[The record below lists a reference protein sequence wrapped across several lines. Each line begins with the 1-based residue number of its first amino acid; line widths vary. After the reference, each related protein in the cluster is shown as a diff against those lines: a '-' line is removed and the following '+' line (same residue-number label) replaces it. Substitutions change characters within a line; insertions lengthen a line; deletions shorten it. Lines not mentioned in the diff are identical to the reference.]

1 MALGDLTR
9 GAVISAISEYDAIGR
24 QSFLAKYGFADSKR
38 YWLVWNGQ
46 RYPSK
51 AIAGVAHRFLDGR
64 PILSPSAFTGGE
76 ASVGKKLQQLGFE
89 LYIVPPNPDWSR
101 DELILALDLY
111 FENTQVIPGKESKAV
126 NDLSALLNAMHQA
139 MGTRAGST
147 IRNANGVYLKLMNI
161 RSLDPAYLA
170 RGKVGM
176 QSGGKIEKA
185 LWAEYVGRREQL
197 AKDAANIRTA
207 IASLDVRAINTTDA
221 DADADAGYEGEEGG
235 VIIRLHKRHER
246 DSRLIAE
253 KKKAAKAAGSLQC
266 EACGFDFAATYGA
279 LGGDYIEVHH
289 TKAVHLME
297 PGSKTRLA
305 DLALLCANCHRM
317 AHRKRVP
324 LTIEEVQDALA
335 TARA

>member
-9 GAVISAISEYDAIGR
+9 DAVIAAISEYDAIGR
-24 QSFLAKYGFADSKR
+24 QSFLAKYGFADAKR
-38 YWLVWNGQ
+38 YWVVWNGQ
-46 RYPSK
+46 QYPSK
-51 AIAGVAHRFLDGR
+51 AIAGVAHRFIDGR
-64 PILSPSAFTGGE
+64 PILGSGTFTGGE
-76 ASVGKKLQQLGFE
+76 ASVGKKLQQLGFD

-126 NDLSALLNAMHQA
+126 NDLSAMLNAMHQA

-161 RSLDPAYLA
+161 RSVDPAYRA
-170 RGKVGM
+170 QGKVGM

-185 LWAEYVGRREQL
+185 LWAEYVGRRERL
-197 AKDAANIRTA
+197 AKDAAEIRKA
-207 IASLDVRAINTTDA
+207 ITSLDVKAIDTTDA
-221 DADADAGYEGEEGG
+221 DAAYEGEEGG
-235 VIIRLHKRHER
+235 VIIRLHKRYER
-246 DSRLIAE
+246 DSRLV
-253 KKKAAKAAGSLQC
+253 AAKRKASKASGSLKC
-266 EACGFDFAATYGA
+266 EACDFDFAMVYGA
-279 LGGDYIEVHH
+279 LGSDYIEVHH
-289 TKAVHLME
+289 TKPVHLMA

-324 LTIEEVQDALA
+324 LTIREVRDALA
-335 TARA
+335 NAKA